1 MDVFSWVD
9 SHFNLIQT
17 AGIIGGLC
25 LTAAAARREAKARE
39 IENLLT
45 LSDHHRKLWD
55 NVTDKSELQR
65 ILKSDVD
72 VEKIPATVAEEVA
85 INEAFAQYMT
95 SWRIASIGG
104 IITLKELA
112 TDVKW
117 FFSLPLP
124 HAVWEE
130 TKKYKNHKFVR
141 FVKRAI
147 EDGGRLRTAG
157 D

>member
-1 MDVFSWVD
+1 MDGFSWVD

-45 LSDHHRKLWD
+45 LSNHHRELWGGI
-55 NVTDKSELQR
+55 TTKPELQR
-65 ILKSDVD
+65 IFETDLDVAKNPPD
-72 VEKIPATVAEEVA
+72 VAEEVF

-95 SWRIASIGG
+95 SWRIANIGG

-124 HAVWEE
+124 HAVWEK
-130 TKKYKNHKFVR
+130 TKVFKNEKFVG

-147 EDGGRLRTAG
+147 VMKF
-157 D
+157 